1 MDGVCWSEAAKIR
14 EKSCVGAG
22 LGWAG
27 LGWAPLLGDIV
38 YLGREMKTFNET
50 TTSLVFTTTRLHCP
64 EYNILSMD
72 IILLHKRGYPMI
84 EK

>member
-22 LGWAG
+22 LGWA
-27 LGWAPLLGDIV
+27 LLLGDIV

>member
-64 EYNILSMD
+64 EYNTLSMD

>member
-1 MDGVCWSEAAKIR
+1 MGGSLVVVLRWRNAFTVLTPWTLAD
-14 EKSCVGAG
+14 
-22 LGWAG
+22 
-27 LGWAPLLGDIV
+27 APAPMLRDIV

-64 EYNILSMD
+64 EYNTLSMD

>member
-1 MDGVCWSEAAKIR
+1 MDGECWSEAAKIR
-14 EKSCVGAG
+14 EKSCG
-22 LGWAG
+22 AG

-64 EYNILSMD
+64 EYNILGISYFYIRED
-72 IILLHKRGYPMI
+72 IQRLRNNG
-84 EK
+84 

>member
-27 LGWAPLLGDIV
+27 LGWAGLGATARGHC
-38 YLGREMKTFNET
+38 LSRKGNE
-50 TTSLVFTTTRLHCP
+50 
-64 EYNILSMD
+64 NIQ
-72 IILLHKRGYPMI
+72 
-84 EK
+84 

>member
-22 LGWAG
+22 LGWA
-27 LGWAPLLGDIV
+27 PQLGDIV

-64 EYNILSMD
+64 EYNTLSMD
-72 IILLHKRGYPMI
+72 IILLHKRGYLMI